1 MSVVVINALEVPENA
16 GPELEQRFASR
27 KHSVDGAPG
36 FEGFQLLRPTDG
48 RGQYFVVTRWASQQD
63 FENWRSARTPRTE
76 PSVSTSM
83 DILQFEVVD
92 L

>member
-1 MSVVVINALEVPENA
+1 MSVVVINALQVPEHA
-16 GPELEQRFASR
+16 GDELEQRFAAR
-27 KHSVDGAPG
+27 KHSVDGAAG

-48 RGQYFVVTRWASQQD
+48 RNQYFVVTHWASQQD
-63 FENWRSARTPRTE
+63 FENWRAARTPRTE

-83 DILQFEVVD
+83 EVLEFEVVD